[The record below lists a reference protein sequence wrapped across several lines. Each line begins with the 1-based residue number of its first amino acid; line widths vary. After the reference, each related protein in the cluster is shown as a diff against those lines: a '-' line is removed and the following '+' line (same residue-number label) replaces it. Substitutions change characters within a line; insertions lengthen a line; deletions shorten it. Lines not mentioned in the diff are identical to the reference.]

1 LRRPGLGC
9 AAIFGHLNL
18 HFGRAMARNGKMSW
32 GNRMS
37 IKRTANGIVNRAA
50 GFTIIE
56 VLVVML
62 VLAIGVIGSSAMQL
76 TALRTRHQSSLLSNA
91 VQLGAS
97 MLDTMRANARQMQL
111 SDVDNPYLGLDDD
124 ALVPAAP
131 AGAVCFA
138 QAQCDSAQ
146 LAAFD
151 IAQWQRQLRASLPG
165 GRFVVCRDDQVQ
177 DGASSIWSCS
187 GSPAAPI
194 VIKLGW
200 TEGNFGMA
208 QSGVQQIMLVLTLT
222 GGPT

>member
-1 LRRPGLGC
+1 
-9 AAIFGHLNL
+9 
-18 HFGRAMARNGKMSW
+18 
-32 GNRMS
+32 MS
-37 IKRTANGIVNRAA
+37 INRTANGTVERAA

-56 VLVVML
+56 VLVAML

-91 VQLGAS
+91 VQLGSS

-124 ALVPAAP
+124 GSAPAAP
-131 AGAVCFA
+131 AMSGASCFA
-138 QAQCDSAQ
+138 PAECDSAQ

-165 GRFVVCRDDQVQ
+165 GRFVICRDDQVQ
-177 DGASSIWSCS
+177 DGVSSLWSCS
-187 GSPAAPI
+187 GAPAAPI

-200 TEGNFGMA
+200 TEGGLGAA
-208 QSGVQQIMLVLTLT
+208 QSGVQPVPQIMLVLTLT
-222 GGPT
+222 GGPS

>member
-1 LRRPGLGC
+1 MP
-9 AAIFGHLNL
+9 I
-18 HFGRAMARNGKMSW
+18 
-32 GNRMS
+32 NRTVS
-37 IKRTANGIVNRAA
+37 LIVNRTFNCAA

-56 VLVVML
+56 VLVAML

-91 VQLGAS
+91 VQLGSS
-97 MLDTMRANARQMQL
+97 MLDAMRANALQMQL

-124 ALVPAAP
+124 ASAPAA
-131 AGAVCFA
+131 AALSGASCFA
-138 QAQCDSAQ
+138 DAECDSAQ

-165 GRFVVCRDDQVQ
+165 GRFVICRDDQVQ
-177 DGASSIWSCS
+177 DGASSAWNCS
-187 GSPAAPI
+187 GAPAAPI

-200 TEGNFGMA
+200 ADPGLGVEQTGG
-208 QSGVQQIMLVLTLT
+208 QQPVQQVMLVLTLT